1 MQRGAPAEHAGKAQA
16 GPGAGGEQP
25 KGKGGGKREWL
36 KAKGEKV
43 WESLL
48 GGGGAG
54 AGGRGAARAGGAVG
68 ETGGEA
74 GGETGGEAGGAK
86 DADLRAALSP
96 LAQRGLQGEEI
107 VDAAMCDE
115 TLVGRFAPPLALY
128 TLRFTLALY
137 K

>member
-74 GGETGGEAGGAK
+74 GGAK